1 MMIDFIIVM
10 KLGQFAIKI
19 GKCLIFGDNHY
30 HNNNNYYYNNY
41 DNNNNYYYYY
51 FQSCNYTKRYDDL
64 SKQQKKTKKY
74 DKQQKNKENKKFAVS
89 RNLYI
94 SNLID
99 DF

>member
-1 MMIDFIIVM
+1 M
-10 KLGQFAIKI
+10 KI

-64 SKQQKKTKKY
+64 SK
-74 DKQQKNKENKKFAVS
+74 
-89 RNLYI
+89 
-94 SNLID
+94 
-99 DF
+99 